1 MAGTQP
7 PRPIARR
14 STARGERAVL
24 VDRLVSVAV
33 REGLKDEWTVHEAA
47 LALLDLSHDAPMLK
61 LARARVSEVVLK
73 SPSLAGTRAVT
84 ALNVVLARLDADLEP
99 ERPHRPV
106 AVPVQRHA
114 VPSPFVP
121 PAEPH
126 LVRAHRLTGSPDS
139 IGGAAAF
146 VAESVCAEH
155 ASTEAGRTMLVAQ
168 ELLSQTVGRAMRP
181 AHVVITCDGQC
192 TTVYVDLAAEGGREQ
207 LTASTPDLALVEQ
220 LADDWGATCLRP
232 GVRYWAAIDL

>member
-14 STARGERAVL
+14 STARGERAAL

-47 LALLDLSHDAPMLK
+47 LALLDHSHDAVMLK

-84 ALNVVLARLDADLEP
+84 ALNVVLGRLQADVEP
-99 ERPHRPV
+99 EHPRV
-106 AVPVQRHA
+106 VPVQRHA
-114 VPSPFVP
+114 VAPPFDP
-121 PAEPH
+121 PAEQH
-126 LVRAHRLTGSPDS
+126 LVRAHQLSGSPDS
-139 IGGAAAF
+139 IGGAAAV
-146 VAESVCAEH
+146 VAESVCRDH
-155 ASTEAGRTMLVAQ
+155 ASTEAGRAMLVAQ
-168 ELLSQTVGRAMRP
+168 ELLVQTVGRAMRP
-181 AHVVITCDGQC
+181 AHVVLTCDGQV

-220 LADDWGATCLRP
+220 LADDWGAECLRP
-232 GVRYWAAIDL
+232 GVRYWAAINL